1 MKLASLCPKLTLSP
15 SGYRLASHK
24 QALWC
29 LHSMCRPCKLLP
41 CSLEIPM
48 KSTQYFQDLYNLNQ
62 GIAGAMAPGRV
73 PFVFDNVNLPA
84 VRILGV
90 VKSIWDPR

>member
-1 MKLASLCPKLTLSP
+1 
-15 SGYRLASHK
+15 
-24 QALWC
+24 
-29 LHSMCRPCKLLP
+29 
-41 CSLEIPM
+41 M